1 MFTLYLYMQKAK
13 DNDIKDKILSVME
26 PMLIEQG
33 AKQQQAM
40 QGGAANSSANIQM
53 AQNSQQSQ

>member
-13 DNDIKDKILSVME
+13 DNDIKDKILSVLE

-33 AKQQQAM
+33 AEQQQAM
-40 QGGAANSSANIQM
+40 Q
-53 AQNSQQSQ
+53 